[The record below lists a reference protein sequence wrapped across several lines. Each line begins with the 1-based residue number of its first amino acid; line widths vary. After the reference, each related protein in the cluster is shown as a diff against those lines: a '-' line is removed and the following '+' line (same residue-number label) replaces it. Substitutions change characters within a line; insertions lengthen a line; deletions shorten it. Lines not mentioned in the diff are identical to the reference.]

1 MIWQYT
7 VWGYGALVNPP
18 VEDKLITAI
27 STVNSSEDKEKL
39 LQNKEVKEA
48 YDALTDVQKS
58 FVENLDKLN
67 NALSQILEKFE
78 KELEVNDI
86 KSTDEVVTGKAGANI
101 EIYVD
106 GILVGNGSVNE
117 DGTFEA
123 EIPALKEGKI
133 VSVKMTKEGYETLEV
148 TKTVL
153 KGNNSTNPGDVDD
166 DQDQY
171 RDQDVYDDQDQNL
184 GNDNQDQDGN
194 QNNDNSDQNS
204 SGYGSNVQTGD
215 PSSVGYLVMGIMAI
229 GVLFLSAIVILI
241 LGSMAYVTI
250 RYPKAVLDI
259 SEKIKKA
266 LTNIYYDGI
275 VIHVLNERQT
285 PKIKYKKGVD
295 MNF

>member
-1 MIWQYT
+1 MRWQYT

-27 STVNSSEDKEKL
+27 ATVNSSEDKEKL

-48 YDALTDVQKS
+48 YDALTDVQKG

-166 DQDQY
+166 DQDQ
-171 RDQDVYDDQDQNL
+171 NL

-250 RYPKAVLDI
+250 RYPKAVLNI